1 MAWGRAMVRAGASG
15 EIAMLAKNMLSM
27 SGLSLYRNAVQFGM
41 NIVIA
46 AFVLP
51 GDYGLIV
58 FTTPFLV
65 LIAMLTDLGMT
76 SAITRAPTLSRDEAG
91 AAMGAMIAGG
101 VGCAGLLVAGAW
113 PLQQAI
119 GMAGLAPVMAGMAG
133 VVVLSI
139 SAATPRAL
147 MERELRY
154 ARIAQIEA
162 AAIAIAAATGLAAA
176 WQGAGVWSLV
186 LYNLLVQAMRVAAFC
201 WSTRRELRPN
211 MRFGQLRGLLSFG
224 TWVLA
229 NNILNFLARNSDNL
243 LIGAWLGSA
252 AVGVY
257 GLAYQ
262 FMLAPLMAITWPTS
276 GILLS
281 TLRGED
287 PHGPRTQATV
297 EGVLSATAL
306 IVTPAMIYLTFG
318 LAFPVHSL
326 FSGHWAAV
334 PGIVAWLAPAGALQ
348 AIASYNGALLMIAG
362 RVRAQFL
369 LSVANTAIL
378 IATFVLTLPHGLM
391 AMVQAYTA
399 AISLLSLVFLA
410 MTVTLTGLT
419 PDRLAKALA
428 PALLATGAGV
438 LAVAVTSGTHPGS
451 WAGWIG
457 ATAIYGAAVLASY
470 AALHLH
476 VRRTLSALLAR
487 GTAPETAVTG
497 R

>member
-1 MAWGRAMVRAGASG
+1 
-15 EIAMLAKNMLSM
+15 MLAKNMLSM

-41 NIVIA
+41 NIAIA

-91 AAMGAMIAGG
+91 AAMGAMMTGG
-101 VGCAGLLVAGAW
+101 AVCAALLVAGAW
-113 PLQQAI
+113 PLERAI
-119 GMAGLAPVMAGMAG
+119 GMAGLAPVMAAMAG
-133 VVVLSI
+133 VVLLSI

-154 ARIAQIEA
+154 AGIARIE
-162 AAIAIAAATGLAAA
+162 AIAIALAAIAGLTAA
-176 WQGAGVWSLV
+176 WSGAGVWALV
-186 LYNLLVQAMRVAAFC
+186 LYNLLVQAMRLGAFG
-201 WSTRRELRPN
+201 WTMRGVLRPN
-211 MRFGQLRGLLSFG
+211 ARFNRLAGLLSFG
-224 TWVLA
+224 GWVLA

-287 PHGPRTQATV
+287 PHGARAQATV

-306 IVTPAMIYLTFG
+306 IVTPAMLYLTFG
-318 LAFPVHSL
+318 LAFPVDRL
-326 FSGHWAAV
+326 LSGHWAAV

-348 AIASYNGALLMIAG
+348 AIASYNGALLMVAG

-369 LSVANTAIL
+369 LSVVNTAL
-378 IATFVLTLPHGLM
+378 LVATFVLALPHGLM
-391 AMVQAYTA
+391 ALVQAYTA
-399 AISLLSLVFLA
+399 AITVMSLAFLA
-410 MTVTLTGLT
+410 MTVLLTGLSVE
-419 PDRLAKALA
+419 RLARALA
-428 PALLATGAGV
+428 PALLATGAGI
-438 LAVAVTSGTHPGS
+438 AGVAITTGLHPAS
-451 WAGWIG
+451 WTAWIA
-457 ATAIYGAAVLASY
+457 ATGIYGAAVLACY

-476 VRRTLSALLAR
+476 VRRTLAALLAR
-487 GTAPETAVTG
+487 GAAPDAAVTG